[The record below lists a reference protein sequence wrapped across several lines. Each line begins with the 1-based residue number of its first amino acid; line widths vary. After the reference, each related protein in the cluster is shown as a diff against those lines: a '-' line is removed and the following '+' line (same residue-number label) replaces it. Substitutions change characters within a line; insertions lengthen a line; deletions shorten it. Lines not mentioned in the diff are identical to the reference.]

1 MTDILDV
8 SINTLL
14 LGGTV
19 LVVSFV
25 ILLALW
31 SVLVRALFSVFGK
44 SKFYFVPKTLKEL
57 FLSVGFVFLLF
68 SIYFA
73 ILFVNR
79 DLLAHEFFKVWQIL
93 LIFSLAN
100 IALRVVLTGLD
111 THYRQV
117 RDRSGIFRSV
127 GLLRGT
133 LGLVLYLFAFILSV
147 NVLSAE
153 LGIVVTAILLFAIV
167 LVFVSSFDQ
176 MKSIMAG
183 LQLGDYYVE
192 YGNLIKIDGQMGF
205 VESIHGRSTVLRT
218 IDGDT
223 AVIPNSAFFSRIF
236 EISQDD
242 GNTMILSAVVK
253 GKVADKIKERISGI
267 SSKVTMDLKEIPSE
281 FKPKVFFSSVSE
293 GANEFTI
300 VFKVLPDSD
309 IRKIVDSFCVA
320 LSGEFKDSLV
330 SVSLK

>member
-192 YGNLIKIDGQMGF
+192 YGNLIKIDGQMGY